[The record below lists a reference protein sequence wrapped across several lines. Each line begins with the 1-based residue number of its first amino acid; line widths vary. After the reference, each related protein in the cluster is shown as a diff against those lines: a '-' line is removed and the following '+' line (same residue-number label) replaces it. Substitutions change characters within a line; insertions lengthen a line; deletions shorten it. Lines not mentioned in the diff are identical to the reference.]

1 MKRKREEKPTSKK
14 EYIGVTN
21 IYYKKRRDEMIGLT
35 DEQVLKSREEHGSNK
50 LPEPKMKKW
59 YDFAKEALTEK
70 ITMILIAIAVLQLIL
85 AGLGVME
92 LSEPIMIMFVLA
104 IVTGIAIKTG
114 LGVQKSA
121 AELRAK
127 SSVRYCDVIRNGKTI
142 TINKDDIV
150 VGDVVLVR
158 TGDEIFADGY
168 IIEGKISVNNSA
180 INGETKECKKTPV
193 DGYIHVKTT
202 STSAYTNQ
210 NCLFAGTT
218 VMSGEGKM
226 IVTDV
231 GVNTVNG
238 DTLVKMQ
245 TLEAPKTALDIA
257 LDNLASFITKWGT
270 AAAVVTFIILMSS
283 GIIEVGFEEYFSD
296 GAIDVVQKI
305 ATNFSVALSIII
317 AAVPEGLPMIV
328 QLVTKQNVKVME
340 KFNILAKNPGK
351 IPELAYV
358 DLICTDKTGTLT
370 TGIMSPKT
378 VIDGAGSEISKDE
391 PIWNRIKTNIS
402 VNNSATFDGDN
413 NITGGNSI
421 DRAVLSMVDPE
432 EYRNITSTTVMF
444 DKQVFSSGN
453 KYSAFTDT
461 SNTTYYKGA
470 PERIIDGC
478 AKMYMKD
485 GTIKDMSQDDITKLK
500 ESIKTLTTKAMRCI
514 AVAEKN
520 EALVE
525 NELPSD
531 MTFVAVIGVVD
542 PVREEVPYAVQTA
555 HKAGIQVIEITGD
568 CIETAVAVAK
578 ECGIYQDG
586 DVALTNDEFEAMS
599 DEEVKKIIPSLRVIS
614 RCSPN
619 TKLRLVTLAQEIGRS
634 VAMTGDGVNDSPALK
649 RADVG
654 FGMQGGSDVAKE
666 ASDIILTDDNFASVV
681 KAVELGRTFMHNIMM
696 FLEFQLPINISL
708 LILSVIYPIVAV
720 GSFLASV
727 QILIVNIIMDSLNSL
742 SFGGEPPKEEYMT
755 ENPIKKG
762 SGLFIRGAKSRIAI
776 SAITFIVLYGIMILS
791 PVANMFASDVEAMT
805 ARFAMLCF
813 MAVFNGFCIRTE
825 HINLFNGLSKNKLF
839 WEIAIGIF
847 AMTIL
852 LCTFAGNLIKVAPL
866 DLTHWLIVVVIAF
879 MVVPVDIIR
888 KLVTKREYK
897 SRELKEENVCRLA

>member
-1 MKRKREEKPTSKK
+1 MT
-14 EYIGVTN
+14 
-21 IYYKKRRDEMIGLT
+21 GLT
-35 DEQVLKSREEHGSNK
+35 NEQVIKNREKYGSNK

-59 YDFAKEALTEK
+59 YHFAKEALSEK
-70 ITMILIAIAVLQLIL
+70 ITMILIAIAVLQLAL
-85 AGLGVME
+85 ALLGVME
-92 LSEPIMIMFVLA
+92 LSEPIMIIFVLA

-127 SSVRYCDVIRNGKTI
+127 SSVRYCDVIRDGKII
-142 TINKDDIV
+142 TINKDDVV
-150 VGDVVLVR
+150 VGDLMIIR

-168 IIEGKISVNNSA
+168 IVEGKISVNNSA

-193 DGYIHVKTT
+193 EGYQHIKST
-202 STSAYTNQ
+202 STDTYTNQ
-210 NCLFAGTT
+210 NCLFSGTT

-257 LDNLASFITKWGT
+257 LDNLADFITKWGT
-270 AAAVVTFIILMSS
+270 GAAVVTFVILMTT
-283 GIIEVGFEEYFSD
+283 GIMEIGFDRYFD
-296 GAIDVVQKI
+296 GGIVNIIQKV

-340 KFNILAKNPGK
+340 KFNILAKNTGK

-370 TGIMSPKT
+370 TGIMSPKSL
-378 VIDGAGSEISKDE
+378 IDGVGNEIFKGDA
-391 PIWNRIKTNIS
+391 IWSRVKSNIC
-402 VNNSATFDGDN
+402 VNNSATFDSSGY
-413 NITGGNSI
+413 ITGGNSI
-421 DRAVLSMVDPE
+421 DRAVLSMVSPE
-432 EYRNITSTTVMF
+432 EYEEIIGATPMKDR
-444 DKQVFSSGN
+444 QVFSSSN
-453 KYSAFTDT
+453 KYSAFTDV
-461 SNTTYYKGA
+461 NNITYYKGA
-470 PERIIDGC
+470 PEKIIDSC
-478 AKMYMKD
+478 TKMYTKD
-485 GTIKDMSQDDITKLK
+485 GEIKSMTQDDIDAIKS
-500 ESIKTLTTKAMRCI
+500 SIKKLTTRAMRCI
-514 AVAEKN
+514 AMAEKD
-520 EALVE
+520 EALIE
-525 NELPSD
+525 NVLPGE
-531 MTFVAVIGVVD
+531 MIFVGVIGVVD
-542 PVREEVPYAVQTA
+542 PVRSEVPYAVKTA

-578 ECGIYQDG
+578 ECGIYKDG

-599 DEEVKKIIPSLRVIS
+599 DDEIKSIIPSLRVIS

-619 TKLRLVTLAQEIGRS
+619 TKLRLVTLAQEIGKS

-681 KAVELGRTFMHNIMM
+681 KAIELGRTFMHNIMM

-708 LILSVIYPIVAV
+708 LILSVIYPLVAV

-742 SFGGEPPKEEYMT
+742 SFGGEPPKEEYMSET
-755 ENPIKKG
+755 PIKKG
-762 SGLFIRGAKSRIAI
+762 SGLFIRGAKPRIAI
-776 SAITFIVLYGIMILS
+776 SAITFILLYGIMILS
-791 PVANMFASDVEAMT
+791 PISNLFGSESEGMT

-825 HINLFNGLSKNKLF
+825 NINLFKGLSKNKLF

-847 AMTIL
+847 VMTIL
-852 LCTFAGNLIKVAPL
+852 LCNFANNLIKATSL
-866 DLTHWLIVVVIAF
+866 DVTHWIVIIAVAF

-888 KLVTKREYK
+888 KLMTKLTNK
-897 SRELKEENVCRLA
+897 KVKTEEERVCQLV